1 MTRSIT
7 AVWTVA
13 LCAIAVA
20 VAQPAALANGQTTST
35 KAKAPATTSAPATT
49 KAPATTSAPA
59 KPSTPAKT
67 SAPAKASTPAKTT
80 APAQRAS
87 ASLTGCLH
95 ADGDKLMLSD
105 LEGKQ
110 VPKGRS
116 WKTAYI
122 VKTDKD
128 VEVDGTSSTVNLT
141 AQIGHRVTI
150 TGTRD
155 GERHF
160 KAQSVKQVS
169 QSCS

>member
-7 AVWTVA
+7 AVWTAA

-20 VAQPAALANGQTTST
+20 VAQPAALANGQTTAT
-35 KAKAPATTSAPATT
+35 KAKAPATTGTPA
-49 KAPATTSAPA
+49 KTSAPA

-67 SAPAKASTPAKTT
+67 T
-80 APAQRAS
+80 APAQSAS

-95 ADGDKLMLSD
+95 ADDGRFMLRD
-105 LEGKQ
+105 LDGKQ

-116 WKTAYI
+116 WKTGYI
-122 VKTDKD
+122 VKTAKD
-128 VEVDGTSSTVNLT
+128 VEVVGTSSAVKLT
-141 AQIGHRVTI
+141 AQVGHRVTV

-160 KAQSVKQVS
+160 KAQSVRQVS
-169 QSCS
+169 QYCS